1 MVRSP
6 RSVRHLLQDKPGL
19 QRLER
24 EIHAQ
29 ESLLADVRRCLPADL
44 ASHCLNARLRVD
56 TLVLHTDSPVW
67 ATRLRYLAPQLAS
80 VLAAEYPAVREVK
93 IRLLVPTADHAAPK
107 IGANRSDRAAKII
120 HSSADHANSEAL
132 RAALHRLGKAVKP
145 G

>member
-44 ASHCLNARLRVD
+44 SAHCLNARLRVD

-80 VLAAEYPAVREVK
+80 VLAVEYPALREVK
-93 IRLLVPTADHAAPK
+93 IRLFVASADHASPK
-107 IGANRSDRAAKII
+107 NSARHSDRAAEII

-132 RAALHRLGKAVKP
+132 QAALHRLGKAVKP